1 MTCFTCTNTH
11 VARRF
16 VICYPDLILSRTMC
30 VCESVC
36 VRVRGREGRST
47 GSAGRPIADT
57 LTRRHANDRT
67 TIPLMTELFC
77 KLADHFDVTLRALA
91 CRQDGRKTETAL
103 KVDVLVSER
112 VVDGW
117 GYVCRIWKCRL
128 LQELVLTLTSAF
140 RPSYHFLNIRK

>member
-1 MTCFTCTNTH
+1 MGPLRQISIHFVSTN
-11 VARRF
+11 VAYYRMSWKCADDLFYMHEHSSRF

-30 VCESVC
+30 VCERVC
-36 VRVRGREGRST
+36 VRVRVREERST

-112 VVDGW
+112 VVDG
-117 GYVCRIWKCRL
+117 
-128 LQELVLTLTSAF
+128 
-140 RPSYHFLNIRK
+140 